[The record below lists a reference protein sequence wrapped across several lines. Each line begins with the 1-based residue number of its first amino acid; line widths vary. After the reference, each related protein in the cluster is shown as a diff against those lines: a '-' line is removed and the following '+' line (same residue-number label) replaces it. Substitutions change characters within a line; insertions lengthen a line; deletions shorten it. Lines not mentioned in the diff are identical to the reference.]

1 MCIFKSQ
8 HCEPICQIVKTFSE
22 MCAEVCY
29 CSSWFNLDFAVITFV
44 ELHCQICFFPPFFKE
59 FCFPDKYLL
68 SLIHCSCLGARNR
81 NLLHRFTRFQEKK
94 KKKKN
99 LTRLSS
105 AKRPL
110 DAKTQLL
117 TFQRTFS
124 HFTSQCRETAK
135 TLIHRSGDSFFFLQ
149 YHRAN
154 IQKPSTTKN
163 SSPCFSMLMHS
174 LT

>member
-44 ELHCQICFFPPFFKE
+44 ELHCQICFFSPFFKE

-81 NLLHRFTRFQEKK
+81 NLLHRFMRFQGKK
-94 KKKKN
+94 KKKSDSTLFCQKTIRCQN
-99 LTRLSS
+99 TASDLS
-105 AKRPL
+105 AYI
-110 DAKTQLL
+110 
-117 TFQRTFS
+117 FS
-124 HFTSQCRETAK
+124 LHFTVQRNSKNFNTQKWWFIFFPSIPQSQHSKA
-135 TLIHRSGDSFFFLQ
+135 I
-149 YHRAN
+149 YH
-154 IQKPSTTKN
+154 
-163 SSPCFSMLMHS
+163 
-174 LT
+174 